1 MTAAA
6 QWYRKAADQGRPE
19 AQYNLGRLFDQGLI
33 PGLGSDFA
41 EAVKWYAKA
50 AASGNAMAQYNLGLM
65 HHSGRGVDAP
75 SDAAAFH
82 WWTLAAAQGDGD
94 AMTSLGTL
102 HRLGIAPGPA
112 ASAASAAAPA
122 HTPRPPSPANS
133 TTATVRSPSPGGG
146 RGGSGSGDF
155 GLAAAWYAKAAEAG
169 DPTAMAL
176 LGCLH
181 RFGKVDPGTFTA
193 HPASSNDD
201 DHGLPPL
208 ASPGA
213 GAGAAG
219 SSPGDPEEAMAA
231 AAGRHP
237 QHLVN
242 AAAWFAKAAEFGH
255 PGAEGSLAVLSLQG
269 LGTPRSAKVA
279 WRWLRKAA
287 RDCDGGGASGGS
299 SGGGSGA
306 GQFGLPELFY
316 PTPAALE
323 ADLTKCRQLCQT
335 AAVQGNGQAQ
345 MLLRTQFPS

>member
-1 MTAAA
+1 
-6 QWYRKAADQGRPE
+6 
-19 AQYNLGRLFDQGLI
+19 
-33 PGLGSDFA
+33 
-41 EAVKWYAKA
+41 
-50 AASGNAMAQYNLGLM
+50 
-65 HHSGRGVDAP
+65 
-75 SDAAAFH
+75 
-82 WWTLAAAQGDGD
+82 
-94 AMTSLGTL
+94 
-102 HRLGIAPGPA
+102 
-112 ASAASAAAPA
+112 
-122 HTPRPPSPANS
+122 
-133 TTATVRSPSPGGG
+133 
-146 RGGSGSGDF
+146 
-155 GLAAAWYAKAAEAG
+155 
-169 DPTAMAL
+169 
-176 LGCLH
+176 
-181 RFGKVDPGTFTA
+181 
-193 HPASSNDD
+193 
-201 DHGLPPL
+201 
-208 ASPGA
+208 
-213 GAGAAG
+213 
-219 SSPGDPEEAMAA
+219 MAA

-299 SGGGSGA
+299 GGVSVGSPGSSGGGSGA